1 MPPMEGIGKMKLEV
15 KTRNDFALIRDQYD
29 EIVLDKYLD
38 MLSDQEAKLA
48 LRKAIIHSGD
58 VIVIT
63 EWGREKLL
71 MAILAAAN
79 PIKSI
84 LWGKDGYFLKV
95 HIRRGFP

>member
-1 MPPMEGIGKMKLEV
+1 MEGTGKMKLEV

-29 EIVLDKYLD
+29 EIVLDRYLD

-48 LRKAIIHSGD
+48 LRKAIIHSDD

-63 EWGREKLL
+63 EWGRDKLL

-95 HIRRGFP
+95 RIRRGFP

>member
-1 MPPMEGIGKMKLEV
+1 MPHTEGIGKMKLEV

-48 LRKAIIHSGD
+48 LRKAIIHSDD

-63 EWGREKLL
+63 EWGRDKLL

-95 HIRRGFP
+95 RIRRGFP